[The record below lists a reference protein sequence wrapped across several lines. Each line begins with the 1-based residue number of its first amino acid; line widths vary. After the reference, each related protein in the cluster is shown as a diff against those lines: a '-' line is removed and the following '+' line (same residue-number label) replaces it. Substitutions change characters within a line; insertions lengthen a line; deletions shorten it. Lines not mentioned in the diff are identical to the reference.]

1 MSPLSEPEHLCF
13 GLERYFDSVEQADH
27 EWCAKMCAT
36 CPALELCARRRDQ
49 MLAKGLSIEGT
60 WAGVLYG
67 GKREPVTRP
76 QCGTHGG
83 PTLHRQNNEWTCDEC
98 LAFRQRYERERYAM
112 RAQERAASA

>member
-1 MSPLSEPEHLCF
+1 MSEPEHLCF

-27 EWCAKMCAT
+27 EWCAKMCAE
-36 CPALELCARRRDQ
+36 CPALQLCTQRRDE
-49 MLAKGLSIEGT
+49 MLAKELPIEGT

-67 GKREPVTRP
+67 GKREPIIRP

-83 PTLHRQNNEWTCDEC
+83 PALHRQHNEWTCDEC
-98 LAFRQRYERERYAM
+98 LSFRQRYERQRYAE